1 MRKTKIIATLGPATF
16 NKSKIKKL
24 ILAGVN
30 VFRINMSHEIKGI
43 LLKTIVHVIREE
55 SKKNNHSVAILFDL
69 CGPKIR
75 VGKFHEKKSLS
86 ITKGKKYSL
95 GHKRCNIPLN
105 IPLKF
110 SSKINTGHIKINDGE
125 FSFEILNC
133 KNNRI
138 SVLAENSGS
147 ITTGK
152 GINFPGVSLDLP
164 PVTEKD
170 LKDIELA
177 IKLDIDWIAMSFVR
191 SAEDCNM
198 IQDVL
203 ESHRS
208 KIPVIAKIEKPE
220 AIKDLNKI
228 IMKFDGILVA
238 RGDLG
243 VEMSLHELPILQKKI
258 VNECLK
264 RQKPVIIAT
273 QMMESMIK
281 NSKPTRAE
289 VNDIA
294 NAIYDGADAVML
306 SGEPAVGKFP
316 IASVQMMADIANSVE
331 RDIDLKNFNRYIGKD
346 ATFKNNHRSSIC
358 HAAMNLAD
366 DLSLD
371 TIVIMTESGKMAMQM
386 AQYRPQARI
395 FALCSQKRVL
405 QFLSLIWGI
414 HSELIDSFIDTDDM
428 FDFSSKLL
436 MERGYLKEG
445 EKYII
450 TAGAPIGVTG
460 STNMLKIHKAK

>member
-1 MRKTKIIATLGPATF
+1 
-16 NKSKIKKL
+16 
-24 ILAGVN
+24 
-30 VFRINMSHEIKGI
+30 
-43 LLKTIVHVIREE
+43 
-55 SKKNNHSVAILFDL
+55 
-69 CGPKIR
+69 
-75 VGKFHEKKSLS
+75 
-86 ITKGKKYSL
+86 
-95 GHKRCNIPLN
+95 
-105 IPLKF
+105 
-110 SSKINTGHIKINDGE
+110 
-125 FSFEILNC
+125 
-133 KNNRI
+133 
-138 SVLAENSGS
+138 
-147 ITTGK
+147 
-152 GINFPGVSLDLP
+152 
-164 PVTEKD
+164 
-170 LKDIELA
+170 
-177 IKLDIDWIAMSFVR
+177 
-191 SAEDCNM
+191 
-198 IQDVL
+198 
-203 ESHRS
+203 
-208 KIPVIAKIEKPE
+208 
-220 AIKDLNKI
+220 
-228 IMKFDGILVA
+228 
-238 RGDLG
+238 
-243 VEMSLHELPILQKKI
+243 MSLHELPILQKKI

-306 SGEPAVGKFP
+306 SGETAGGKFP
-316 IASVQMMADIANSVE
+316 IDSVQMMADIANSVE

-395 FALCSQKRVL
+395 FALCSHKRVL

-436 MERGYLKEG
+436 MDRGYLKEG